1 MTIYTNINGKHVFYD
16 SNLSEVI
23 QIRHIY
29 KITKS
34 FKEIFKYVLQD
45 SYTHN
50 KLFAFVILDN
60 ETYLKGTYKITC
72 WGVQLQKKLLML
84 AFNILM
90 II

>member
-34 FKEIFKYVLQD
+34 FKEIFKYVLQ
-45 SYTHN
+45 
-50 KLFAFVILDN
+50 V
-60 ETYLKGTYKITC
+60 
-72 WGVQLQKKLLML
+72 
-84 AFNILM
+84 
-90 II
+90 